1 MGPGVEFV
9 LHLAQEPWL
18 FVIRKQQRIS
28 AKEQQHQAYYCVIDK
43 QVTQAASLHS
53 ILSARLQRCL
63 GNIKT
68 SFALMHQDLSPLQ
81 QLVKAHEKH
90 EKQEKQQQVKQE
102 AGNASAPPAIVQ
114 QQQEQQD
121 QQQVQA
127 GAAGS
132 KAGATASKAVAPIP
146 VRKPPT
152 KEEVDRLS
160 RTDHII
166 MRVLSTY
173 SHAGMAPGGVQQ
185 PTASALPPASAATG
199 AAGGSQMQGGVRAA
213 AAGAAVAPAASQGGS
228 EVSEPAAKRARR

>member
-1 MGPGVEFV
+1 M
-9 LHLAQEPWL
+9 
-18 FVIRKQQRIS
+18 IRKQQRIS
-28 AKEQQHQAYYCVIDK
+28 AKEQQHQAFYCVIDK
-43 QVTQAASLHS
+43 QVTQAASLHC

-90 EKQEKQQQVKQE
+90 ERQEKQQQVKQE
-102 AGNASAPPAIVQ
+102 AGDASAPPATVQ
-114 QQQEQQD
+114 QQQEQQEL
-121 QQQVQA
+121 QQAQA
-127 GAAGS
+127 
-132 KAGATASKAVAPIP
+132 ASKAVAPIP

-173 SHAGMAPGGVQQ
+173 SHAGMAPGVLQQ
-185 PTASALPPASAATG
+185 PTASARPPLSAATG
-199 AAGGSQMQGGVRAA
+199 AAGGSQMQAGAALARAA
-213 AAGAAVAPAASQGGS
+213 AAVAPAASQGGS